1 MEMYSQQHRTDS
13 TRTLTFMHLAFS
25 SSRRALANVP
35 LKTKLVAQ
43 PHVIDHFNSGF
54 VRRREVRMFSAWPP
68 NLRERTNNAICA
80 TVCSSAV
87 PDQCIFMFIHMVKP
101 QSHTHARARR
111 HTNAHT
117 LMRTNACTSEATDGT
132 RARTRANTHKHNTHT
147 HRHARTQARTH
158 AGTHAHTHTHARTH
172 ARTQARVRALARTQ
186 ASTHALTYSSSQS
199 VRQY

>member
-25 SSRRALANVP
+25 PSRRALANVP

-43 PHVIDHFNSGF
+43 PHVIDHFNSGGF

-117 LMRTNACTSEATDGT
+117 LMRMNACTSEATDGT
-132 RARTRANTHKHNTHT
+132 RARTRANTHKDNTHT
-147 HRHARTQARTH
+147 HTR
-158 AGTHAHTHTHARTH
+158 THARTH
-172 ARTQARVRALARTQ
+172 ARTQVLTHLRTAAVSRSDNINKRQGFQRV
-186 ASTHALTYSSSQS
+186 
-199 VRQY
+199 